1 MKMRFLFPV
10 SFILTVLVWMI
21 LSWPLPLHVTSAIT
35 VSAHGGDDQQ
45 IQYMIPGDSLQLLY
59 FFELVKEWFQ
69 GTTPWFYNLYEFNT
83 GDDAP
88 LYSPGGYYAP
98 FSYFYA
104 LGAAMVNQAFGMNIT
119 GVISL
124 WLTMLFTWLL
134 LRRYCRDEWIVAL
147 FSVFV
152 LIFPY
157 RWKNLFDASPTGFVM
172 MWVPLFILGLD
183 IAVRDGKLRGGLIA
197 GAALIMLYVGD
208 IHVFFFSALIAPA
221 WCFLALFAKSTMTGN
236 ITSRLVAIAQA
247 LSPVILAALIVGVGV
262 ASLSSHLEDSQI
274 AEGRSIREVAYFS
287 PTIHGFLFWQD
298 ANISSQVHVGW
309 TMPCLILIA
318 SLLMFRSF
326 WQSPG
331 EKFQPMLFWVMLI
344 LGAILIAILALGPHG
359 PLHGGLYILAREIIP
374 PYAMLR
380 QAGKIFCLMPTILAV
395 AGVLAL
401 VALVHFGPARRWWR
415 VSCILLVAV
424 LLFFEYPK
432 LSNPRLTLLQNQQ
445 TAYAAVAEDAEGV
458 PGEDARA
465 LILTL
470 WPGDSHFASLY
481 QYYAIRYRIRII
493 NGYSP
498 IFSQSYFDDVFLR
511 FYSINQGYL
520 SNEQIENLLSRGIR
534 YLILHEDLYPEKVA
548 PFPISYSIKTYLE
561 HPRLRFLRQDG
572 SVWAF
577 RILESSEE
585 HAPGDIQT
593 LDDWTSFFPARHMEM
608 EKSILENAEVLHDPQ
623 ASGGAYVSLNNGLS
637 SVTLSLTGSPP
648 APELRWMVRA
658 RGKGRIQA
666 RVHTK
671 EDATV
676 SQQEV
681 FIDHEDWSWIDVF
694 APIDTYT
701 EISLSMQQV
710 EGAVEVDSA
719 LLTAGRWPFLQPG
732 QSISLPAPIFF
743 HAGYTDLEYGRLVF
757 RKEHE
762 AQRIIFYGPKLPLE
776 PGRYDVSM
784 AFTTAAEAG
793 MTLGVLHFDLDWNT
807 KEGPGIDVMAGHPFQ
822 ASFTVRNN
830 LPLNMSFIYLGRADM
845 TIDHVVFTRVE

>member
-1 MKMRFLFPV
+1 MRMRFLIP
-10 SFILTVLVWMI
+10 LTLVLTILVWML
-21 LSWPLPLHVTSAIT
+21 LSWPLPLHMTKAIT
-35 VSAHGGDDQQ
+35 VSAHGGDGQQ

-83 GDDAP
+83 GDDA
-88 LYSPGGYYAP
+88 LRYSSGGYYAP
-98 FSYFYA
+98 FSFFYT
-104 LGAAMVNQAFGMNIT
+104 LGAALVSQSFGMNIA

-124 WLTMLFTWLL
+124 WLTMLFTWPL
-134 LRRYCRDEWIVAL
+134 LRRYCRDEWIVVL

-172 MWVPLFILGLD
+172 MWVPLFLLGLD
-183 IAVRDGKLRGGLIA
+183 IAVRDGKIRGGLIA
-197 GAALIMLYVGD
+197 GAALIMVYLGD

-221 WCFLALFAKSTMTGN
+221 WCFLALFAKSTLTGT
-236 ITSRLVAIAQA
+236 ITSRLVTIVQA
-247 LSPVILAALIVGVGV
+247 LSPVILAAFIVAVGV

-274 AEGRSIREVAYFS
+274 ADGRSIREVSHFS
-287 PTIHGFLFWQD
+287 PTVKGFLFWQEE
-298 ANISSQVHVGW
+298 NISSQVHVGW

-326 WQSPG
+326 WQRPS
-331 EKFQPMLFWVMLI
+331 ENLQPMLFWGMLT
-344 LGAILIAILALGPHG
+344 LGTILIAILALGPHG

-401 VALVHFGPARRWWR
+401 GALVRFGSARRLWR
-415 VSCILLVAV
+415 FSCVVLVAA

-445 TAYAAVAEDAEGV
+445 AAYASVVEDADSIA
-458 PGEDARA
+458 GEDPRA
-465 LILTL
+465 LVLTL

-481 QYYAIRYRIRII
+481 QYYAILYRIRII

-511 FYSINQGYL
+511 FFSINQGYL
-520 SNEQIENLLSRGIR
+520 SHEQIENLLSRRIK

-548 PFPISYSIKTYLE
+548 PFPVSYAIKTYLQ
-561 HPRLRFLRQDG
+561 HPRLRFLSQDG

-577 RILESSEE
+577 KILESSEE
-585 HAPGDIQT
+585 HSAGHKGTPK
-593 LDDWTSFFPARHMEM
+593 DWTSFFPARHFEI
-608 EKSILENAEVLHDPQ
+608 ERSTLVHADVFQDPL
-623 ASGGAYVSLNNGLS
+623 ASRGAYVSLNSNQA
-637 SVTLSLTGSPP
+637 SVTLPRTGSPP

-658 RGKGRIQA
+658 RGKGIIHAQ
-666 RVHTK
+666 VCT
-671 EDATV
+671 DAGLPV
-676 SQQEV
+676 FEQEMAL
-681 FIDHEDWSWIDVF
+681 DLEDWGWIDVF
-694 APIDTYT
+694 APIDTYS
-701 EISLSMQQV
+701 EISLQLKHKLG
-710 EGAVEVDSA
+710 EIDVDSA
-719 LLTAGRWPFLQPG
+719 LLAAGTWEHIHPG
-732 QSISLPAPIFF
+732 QSISLPAPSFF
-743 HAGYTDLEYGRLVF
+743 HAGYTDLQHGHLVF
-757 RKEHE
+757 RKDHE
-762 AQRIIFYGPKLPLE
+762 AQRIIFYGPKLPME

-784 AFTTAAEAG
+784 VFDTDAAIG
-793 MTLGVLHFDLDWNT
+793 TTLGVLHFDLDWNT
-807 KEGPGIDVMAGHPFQ
+807 KEGPGFDVVAGQPFQ
-822 ASFTVRNN
+822 AQVNVSNN

-845 TIDHVVFTRVE
+845 TINRVVFTRIE